1 MIINS
6 NNSKEDYRFV
16 NKDGVAETEEKYS
29 KPAS

>member
-1 MIINS
+1 MIINN

-16 NKDGVAETEEKYS
+16 NKGRVAETEEKYS